1 MADICVLCVVLSQ
14 VSKFS
19 SDPRHSFKREAEC
32 PWAESDPPD
41 EPLYLLYHEEP

>member
-1 MADICVLCVVLSQ
+1 MVDACVLFVALCQ

-19 SDPRHSFKREAEC
+19 SDPRHGFKREAEC

-41 EPLYLLYHEEP
+41 EPLYLLYNEEP